1 MLKFVGKDLIELIPK
16 LNHKFTIQN
25 IFINMVVVVV
35 VPCNDMVDKRH
46 KNVTNRLTYLSV
58 RDFCNLVNINRA
70 IFGKMIVMMVV

>member
-1 MLKFVGKDLIELIPK
+1 MV
-16 LNHKFTIQN
+16 
-25 IFINMVVVVV
+25 VVVVV

-70 IFGKMIVMMVV
+70 IFGKNDCNDGCIGIFNIID